1 MEKYYN
7 ELKNIDE
14 QKIDIVK
21 LFLLSTINMSQATK
35 EEEWKIVNYCYD
47 LWIDTDVDLDLSRLA
62 DIVVENWEDI
72 QNDKMLDDEIVE
84 ICLNY

>member
-7 ELKNIDE
+7 ELKNIEE

-35 EEEWKIVNYCYD
+35 KEEWKIVNYCYD

>member
-7 ELKNIDE
+7 VLKNIEE

-47 LWIDTDVDLDLSRLA
+47 LWLEADVDLDLSRLA
-62 DIVVENWEDI
+62 DIVVEFWGKI
-72 QNDKMLDDEIVE
+72 QNDEMTDEEIIEMCLDI
-84 ICLNY
+84 

>member
-7 ELKNIDE
+7 VLKNIEE

-47 LWIDTDVDLDLSRLA
+47 LWLEADVDLDLSRLA
-62 DIVVENWEDI
+62 DIVVEFWGKI
-72 QNDKMLDDEIVE
+72 QNNEMTDEEIIEMCLDI
-84 ICLNY
+84 

>member
-1 MEKYYN
+1 MEKYFKIIEEIEKNNLDITKLYILSCLDLKDR
-7 ELKNIDE
+7 ELAIR
-14 QKIDIVK
+14 Q
-21 LFLLSTINMSQATK
+21 M
-35 EEEWKIVNYCYD
+35 NYIYD

>member
-7 ELKNIDE
+7 VLKNIEE

-72 QNDKMLDDEIVE
+72 QNDKILDDEIVE

>member
-7 ELKNIDE
+7 ELKNIEE

-47 LWIDTDVDLDLSRLA
+47 LWLKADVDLDLSRLA
-62 DIVVENWEDI
+62 DIVEENWYGIQRDEMTDEEIIEMCLDI
-72 QNDKMLDDEIVE
+72 
-84 ICLNY
+84 

>member
-7 ELKNIDE
+7 ELKNIEE

-72 QNDKMLDDEIVE
+72 QNDKMLDDEIIE
-84 ICLNY
+84 ICLNI

>member
-7 ELKNIDE
+7 IIKNIEE

-47 LWIDTDVDLDLSRLA
+47 LWLEADIDLDLSRLA
-62 DIVVENWEDI
+62 DIVVEFWSKI
-72 QNDKMLDDEIVE
+72 QNDEMTDKEIIEMCLDI
-84 ICLNY
+84 

>member
-7 ELKNIDE
+7 ELKNIEE

>member
-7 ELKNIDE
+7 ELKNIEE

-47 LWIDTDVDLDLSRLA
+47 LWLDTDIDLDLSRLA
-62 DIVVENWEDI
+62 DIVVEFWGKIQQNEMTDEEIIEMCLDI
-72 QNDKMLDDEIVE
+72 
-84 ICLNY
+84 

>member
-7 ELKNIDE
+7 VLKNIEE

-47 LWIDTDVDLDLSRLA
+47 LWLEADIDLDLSRLA

-72 QNDKMLDDEIVE
+72 QNDKMLDNEIVE

>member
-7 ELKNIDE
+7 VLKNIEE

-47 LWIDTDVDLDLSRLA
+47 LWLEADVDLDLSRLA

>member
-7 ELKNIDE
+7 VLKNIEE

-47 LWIDTDVDLDLSRLA
+47 LWLEADIDLDLSRLA

-84 ICLNY
+84 TCLNY

>member
-7 ELKNIDE
+7 ELKNIEE

-21 LFLLSTINMSQATK
+21 LFLLSTIDMSQATK

-47 LWIDTDVDLDLSRLA
+47 LWLKADVDLDLSRLA
-62 DIVVENWEDI
+62 DIVVEFWGKIQQDEMTDEEILEMCLDI
-72 QNDKMLDDEIVE
+72 
-84 ICLNY
+84 

>member
-7 ELKNIDE
+7 ELKNIEE

-35 EEEWKIVNYCYD
+35 EEEWEIVNYCYN
-47 LWIDTDVDLDLSRLA
+47 LWLKADVDLDLSRLA
-62 DIVVENWEDI
+62 DIVVEFWGKIQRDEMTDEEIIEMCLDI
-72 QNDKMLDDEIVE
+72 
-84 ICLNY
+84 

>member
-7 ELKNIDE
+7 ELKNIEE

-47 LWIDTDVDLDLSRLA
+47 LWLKADVDLDLSRLA
-62 DIVVENWEDI
+62 DIVVEFWGKIQQDEMTDEEIIEMCLDI
-72 QNDKMLDDEIVE
+72 
-84 ICLNY
+84 

>member
-1 MEKYYN
+1 MEKYFKILEEIEKNNLDTTKLYILSCLDLKDR
-7 ELKNIDE
+7 ELAIRQMDY
-14 QKIDIVK
+14 I
-21 LFLLSTINMSQATK
+21 
-35 EEEWKIVNYCYD
+35 YD
-47 LWIDTDVDLDLSRLA
+47 LWIEVDVDLDLSRLA

>member
-7 ELKNIDE
+7 ELKNIEE

-47 LWIDTDVDLDLSRLA
+47 LWLKADVDLDLSRLA
-62 DIVVENWEDI
+62 DIVVEFWGKIQRDEMTDEEIIEMCLDI
-72 QNDKMLDDEIVE
+72 
-84 ICLNY
+84 

>member
-7 ELKNIDE
+7 VLKNIEE

>member
-7 ELKNIDE
+7 VLKNIEE

-47 LWIDTDVDLDLSRLA
+47 LWLEADVDLDLSRLA
-62 DIVVENWEDI
+62 DIVVEFWGKI
-72 QNDKMLDDEIVE
+72 QNNEMTDEE
-84 ICLNY
+84 IIEMCLSY

>member
-7 ELKNIDE
+7 ELKNIEE

-47 LWIDTDVDLDLSRLA
+47 LWLKADVDLDLSRLA
-62 DIVVENWEDI
+62 DIVVEFWGKIQQNEITDEEILEMCLDI
-72 QNDKMLDDEIVE
+72 
-84 ICLNY
+84 

>member
-1 MEKYYN
+1 MEKYFKILEEIEKNNLDITKLYILSCLN
-7 ELKNIDE
+7 LKDKELAIR
-14 QKIDIVK
+14 Q
-21 LFLLSTINMSQATK
+21 M
-35 EEEWKIVNYCYD
+35 NYIYD

>member
-7 ELKNIDE
+7 ELKNIEE

-47 LWIDTDVDLDLSRLA
+47 LWLEADIDLDLSRLA
-62 DIVVENWEDI
+62 DIVVEFWGKI
-72 QNDKMLDDEIVE
+72 QNDEMTDEEIIEMCLDI
-84 ICLNY
+84 

>member
-7 ELKNIDE
+7 VLKNIEE

-47 LWIDTDVDLDLSRLA
+47 LWLEADIDLDLSRLA
-62 DIVVENWEDI
+62 DIVVEFWGKI
-72 QNDKMLDDEIVE
+72 QNDEMTDEEIIEMCLDI
-84 ICLNY
+84 

>member
-7 ELKNIDE
+7 ELKNIEE

-47 LWIDTDVDLDLSRLA
+47 LWLKADVDLDLSRLA

>member
-7 ELKNIDE
+7 VLKNIEE

-35 EEEWKIVNYCYD
+35 KEEWKIVNYCYD
-47 LWIDTDVDLDLSRLA
+47 LWLEADVDLDLSRLA
-62 DIVVENWEDI
+62 DIVVEFWGKI
-72 QNDKMLDDEIVE
+72 QNDEMTDEEIIEMCLDI
-84 ICLNY
+84 

>member
-7 ELKNIDE
+7 VLKNIEE

-47 LWIDTDVDLDLSRLA
+47 LWLEADIDLDLSRLA